1 MRSEIS
7 VVAVGHLPIH
17 FDTLAD
23 SLSRHFHLRRLTWTP
38 RKGFGVLLSFWLIIR
53 LSIFAIANKAR
64 LLIAQYA
71 FPDGF
76 VAAFVASLLRR
87 PYFVQVVGSDIRL
100 LSPGPK
106 KTLVSWA
113 LSNATGVICVSKDL
127 EVRSKAIGARRTRV
141 IPTPVDLSIAHQT
154 CITHRQSRLV
164 TVANL
169 VPLKAIDLLLRAMGD
184 APRAELIVIGKG
196 PEKERLETLARDL
209 GLSAL
214 VRFTGFIPQKEVA
227 EYLQSSSIFVLPS
240 LSEGLPRSLLE
251 AMACGMLI
259 IATRVGGIP
268 DVVTD
273 GQNGFLIPPND
284 VGALS
289 RAIRKALEN
298 PELVERVGNRNRLV
312 AGRYDIDVIGRE
324 MAEFIL
330 KESTRQ
336 ARI

>member
-1 MRSEIS
+1 MRSEIR

-17 FDTLAD
+17 FDSLAN
-23 SLSRHFHLRRLTWTP
+23 SLSRHFELYRVTWTP
-38 RKGFGVLLSFWLIIR
+38 RKGFGVLLAFWLIIR
-53 LSIFAIANKAR
+53 LSIFAIVHRAVI
-64 LLIAQYA
+64 LIAQYA

-76 VAAFVASLLRR
+76 VAAFVAFLLRR

-100 LSPGPK
+100 LSRGLK
-106 KTLVSWA
+106 MNLVSWA

-127 EVRSKAIGARRTRV
+127 EIRSKTIGARRTRV
-141 IPTPVDLSIAHQT
+141 IPTPVDLSIVHQGRVA
-154 CITHRQSRLV
+154 HRQPRLV

-169 VPLKAIDLLLRAMGD
+169 VPLKAIDLLIRALRD
-184 APRAELIVIGKG
+184 APRAQLIVIGRG
-196 PEKERLETLARDL
+196 PEKERLETLAREL
-209 GLSAL
+209 ELSDH

-251 AMACGMLI
+251 AMACGMFI

-284 VGALS
+284 VRALS

-298 PELVERVGNRNRLV
+298 PELVEKVGNRNKSAV
-312 AGRYDIDVIGRE
+312 GRYDVNVIGGE
-324 MAEFIL
+324 IAEFIL
-330 KESTRQ
+330 KESTSQ
-336 ARI
+336 PRI